1 MKIPGRAAS
10 HLTYC
15 TNMHA
20 GETWE
25 QMFRGIR
32 GFTLPIRDR
41 VCPGQSFGVGLWL
54 SDRASRELYDGR
66 QLREFRAFCEDRGLY
81 VFTLNGFPF
90 GNFHSKVVK
99 EDVYRPDWQDS
110 ARLHYTNRLADIL
123 SVLLPA
129 GMEGSISTVPGSF
142 KEFIGDDGDIRRM
155 VENLALHALH
165 LAGIR
170 DKTGKLIHLGL
181 EPEPLA
187 FVETCDEL
195 IAFFHRHVF
204 THGARFLAR
213 RTGWTEHRA
222 FDCLRMHLGMCYD
235 TCHQA
240 IQYEEPREIFDKVAR
255 AGIRISKL
263 QVSSAMKLEL
273 VDDSP
278 AGDGRETVLAQLD
291 RFVEPTYLHQV
302 VERRPGGIGIRRH
315 RDLDRALASI
325 RSEVALGARVA
336 REWRVH
342 FHLPLF
348 LPRAGLIGTTRDH
361 IEKVFDH
368 LGDADTIRHLEI
380 ETYTWDVLPPAYKD
394 MDLVEGVARE
404 MEWVLGALLEHAYA

>member
-32 GFTLPIRDR
+32 GFTLPIRAR
-41 VCPGQSFGVGLWL
+41 VCPDESFGVGLWL

-90 GNFHSKVVK
+90 GNFHSRVVK
-99 EDVYRPDWQDS
+99 EDVYRPDWRQA

-123 SVLLPA
+123 SALLPA

-142 KEFIGDDGDIRRM
+142 KEFISDDGEIQRM

-165 LAGIR
+165 LARIR
-170 DKTGKLIHLGL
+170 DTTGKLIHLGL

-195 IAFFHRHVF
+195 IAFFHQHVF
-204 THGARFLAR
+204 THGLRFLAQQ
-213 RTGWTEHRA
+213 TGWAEQRA
-222 FDCLRMHLGMCYD
+222 LDCLRTHLGMCYD

-240 IQYEEPREIFDKVAR
+240 IQYEEPWEIFHKLAR

-273 VDDSP
+273 
-278 AGDGRETVLAQLD
+278 ADGLPTADGCETVLTQLD

-302 VERRPGGIGIRRH
+302 VERRPGGIRRH
-315 RDLDRALASI
+315 KDLDRALTAI
-325 RSEVALGARVA
+325 RSELAQGVRAA

-361 IEKVFDH
+361 IEEVFAHIED
-368 LGDADTIRHLEI
+368 GDSIQHLEI
-380 ETYTWDVLPPAYKD
+380 ETYTWDVLPPTYKD
-394 MDLVEGVARE
+394 MDLIEGVARE
-404 MEWVLGALLEHAYA
+404 MEWVLGALVGHAYA